1 MSFKC
6 VRKCWEL
13 VITSACALLSDY
25 FSGERR
31 LLLFSPVGFHAW
43 ITVPFYSISQY
54 IFSLLPSYTL
64 SRKTCRIN
72 ELQPRNKFKYPSLL
86 SLPIP
91 LPPQTKAYL
100 LCFLWLVWKSLYTHQ
115 LAKSLFTKSFIPL
128 PPRVVIINEFFFKF
142 HSCVAVK
149 QEYNC
154 NKRNHVYLLL

>member
-100 LCFLWLVWKSLYTHQ
+100 LCFLWLVCKSLYTHQ
-115 LAKSLFTKSFIPL
+115 LPNSLFIKSFSPL
-128 PPRVVIINEFFFKF
+128 PPRVAIISDYFFLSFT
-142 HSCVAVK
+142 HVK
-149 QEYNC
+149 Q
-154 NKRNHVYLLL
+154 

>member
-1 MSFKC
+1 MLCF
-6 VRKCWEL
+6 WIIL
-13 VITSACALLSDY
+13 VGRGGS
-25 FSGERR
+25 
-31 LLLFSPVGFHAW
+31 LLFSPVGFHAW

-100 LCFLWLVWKSLYTHQ
+100 LCFLWLVCKSLYTHQ
-115 LAKSLFTKSFIPL
+115 LPKSLFTKSFIPL
-128 PPRVVIINEFFFKF
+128 SPRVVIINEYFFLSFT
-142 HSCVAVK
+142 HVK
-149 QEYNC
+149 Q
-154 NKRNHVYLLL
+154 